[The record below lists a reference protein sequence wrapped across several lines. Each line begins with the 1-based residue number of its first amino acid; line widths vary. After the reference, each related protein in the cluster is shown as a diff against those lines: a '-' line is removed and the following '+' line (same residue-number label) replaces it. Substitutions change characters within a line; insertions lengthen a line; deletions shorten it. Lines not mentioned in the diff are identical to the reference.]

1 MSQPTDIPAER
12 YDLRIL
18 QSLRRI
24 IHAVDQHSKKLK
36 SQTDLTA
43 PQLVCLGQIAAQGP
57 VSVAH
62 LAKAVFLSASTVVGI
77 LDRLELKGLVQRAR
91 DLKDRRV
98 VWVSLTEAGQSF
110 AKTAPSPLQ
119 DKLSDR
125 LGDLQRDQQ
134 LAICQSLERIVE
146 LMEATGI
153 DASPLLITEKKP
165 S

>member
-1 MSQPTDIPAER
+1 MTDIPLQR

-43 PQLVCLGQIAAQGP
+43 PQLVCLGEIADQEP
-57 VSVAH
+57 LSVAT
-62 LAKAVFLSASTVVGI
+62 LAKRVFLSPSTVVGI
-77 LDRLELKGLVQRAR
+77 LDRLEKKELVVRLR
-91 DLKDRRV
+91 DDKDRRV
-98 VWVSLTEAGQSF
+98 VRVRLTERGREFIAQ
-110 AKTAPSPLQ
+110 APSALQ
-119 DKLSDR
+119 DTLRNR
-125 LGDLQRDQQ
+125 LVDLALGEQQ
-134 LAICQSLERIVE
+134 EICESLERIVE
-146 LMEATGI
+146 LMQAGDI